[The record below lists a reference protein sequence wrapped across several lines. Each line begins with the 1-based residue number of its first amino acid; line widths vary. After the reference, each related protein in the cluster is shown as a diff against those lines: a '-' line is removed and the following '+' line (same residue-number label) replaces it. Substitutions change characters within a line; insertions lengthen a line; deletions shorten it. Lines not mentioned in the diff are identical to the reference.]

1 MEQKKLWTAAL
12 AGILLLTFTAGGY
25 YIGRNTAYKKHK
37 EETELNIQLNRS
49 DLDSLKEVEGP
60 IYVTGHKSPDSDTV
74 CSAILYASLLS
85 SLGYDARPAVL
96 GEINHETSY
105 ILDQAGIKTPE
116 LLEDASGLN
125 IVLVDHSDY
134 NQSAEG
140 LQDANVIS
148 VIDHHG
154 VGSVS
159 TGNQLVY
166 DARPLG
172 STATIIWM
180 RYRNY
185 GIDIDSAAA
194 KLIIG
199 AILSDTSHFQNA
211 NTTFADREAV
221 KQLSGTAGIQD
232 IDAFY
237 QEMFKASI
245 SYAGMSDEEIFYSDY
260 KEYEGG
266 STKYGIACINAYDDE
281 TAVQY
286 ASRMKDTVSGSLA
299 ATGMDMA
306 FVQISIFH
314 DDFSVTYLV
323 PSGEAAAEVLRT
335 AFPDAV
341 YDGVSFR
348 LEPGIS
354 RRKVLVP
361 AITDVLESYPKE

>member
-1 MEQKKLWTAAL
+1 MEQRKLWTAAL

-25 YIGRNTAYKKHK
+25 YIGKNSAYKKHK

-96 GEINHETSY
+96 GEINHETAY

-199 AILSDTSHFQNA
+199 AILSDTSHFRNA

-221 KQLSGTAGIQD
+221 KQLSSIAGIRD
-232 IDAFY
+232 IDTFY

>member
-1 MEQKKLWTAAL
+1 MELKKLWTAAG
-12 AGILLLTFTAGGY
+12 AGALLLTFTAGGY
-25 YIGRNTAYKKHK
+25 FLGKNTASRRYS
-37 EETELNIQLNRS
+37 EEAELNIQLNRS

-96 GEINHETSY
+96 GEINHETAS

-185 GIDIDSAAA
+185 GIDIDSVAA

-199 AILSDTSHFQNA
+199 AILSDTSHFRNA
-211 NTTFADREAV
+211 NTTFADTEVV

-245 SYAGMSDEEIFYSDY
+245 SYACMSDEEIFYSDY

-266 STKYGIACINAYDDE
+266 NMKYGIACINAYDDE

-286 ASRMKDTVSGSLA
+286 AGRMKDIASGSLA
-299 ATGMDMA
+299 ATGMDMV

-314 DDFSVTYLV
+314 DDLSVTYLV